1 MFITP
6 VIEEPAVQESTLTP
20 VVILDLHTCSGVADV
35 LAHPFFLTHP
45 RHQLEGFVVVRVA
58 LAVPMYSR
66 LYGTCT
72 RSYKLTTKTKRGQ
85 REKGDNPSKRG
96 SSL

>member
-6 VIEEPAVQESTLTP
+6 VIEEPAVQESALTP
-20 VVILDLHTCSGVADV
+20 VVILDTHTCSGVADV

-58 LAVPMYSR
+58 LAER
-66 LYGTCT
+66 QAAAT
-72 RSYKLTTKTKRGQ
+72 REAPR
-85 REKGDNPSKRG
+85 
-96 SSL
+96 SSPLPPPRSFRR